1 MESDESGLEE
11 LLRLSQQFTEKE
23 QEHTK
28 KEQQR
33 AEQKQ
38 KVQGVLQGLRGIN
51 FSVALQQ
58 LETVATPEVIEEVS
72 SLEDKKGTEDLRKL
86 ITDLA
91 DDVERRV
98 GRLSS
103 EDVGVAEI
111 KQEVSTLTILLSLF
125 FALQ

>member
-11 LLRLSQQFTEKE
+11 LLRLSQQFTRKE
-23 QEHTK
+23 EEHTK

-51 FSVALQQ
+51 FSVAMQQ
-58 LETVATPEVIEEVS
+58 LETVATPEVIAEVS
-72 SLEDKKGTEDLRKL
+72 SLKDKKGTEALRKL
-86 ITDLA
+86 TTDLA
-91 DDVERRV
+91 DDVERHAD
-98 GRLSS
+98 RLSS
-103 EDVGVAEI
+103 EDPGVEQI
-111 KQEVSTLTILLSLF
+111 KQEVGTLTILLSLF

>member
-11 LLRLSQQFTEKE
+11 LLRLSQQFTKKE
-23 QEHTK
+23 QDRTK

-38 KVQGVLQGLRGIN
+38 KVQGVLQGLREIN

-58 LETVATPEVIEEVS
+58 LELVAAPEVIDEVS
-72 SLEDKKGTEDLRKL
+72 SLKGKEGKEDLRKL

-91 DDVERRV
+91 DDVERRM

-103 EDVGVAEI
+103 EDTGVAEI
-111 KQEVSTLTILLSLF
+111 KQAVSTLTILLSLF

>member
-1 MESDESGLEE
+1 MESEESGLDE
-11 LLRLSQQFTEKE
+11 LLRLSQQFTRNEE
-23 QEHTK
+23 EHTK

-38 KVQGVLQGLRGIN
+38 KVQGVLQGLKEIN

-58 LETVATPEVIEEVS
+58 LETVAAPEVIAEVS
-72 SLEDKKGTEDLRKL
+72 SLKDRNGKEDLRKL
-86 ITDLA
+86 ITNLA
-91 DDVERRV
+91 DDVERHA

-103 EDVGVAEI
+103 EDVGVEQI
-111 KQEVSTLTILLSLF
+111 KQEANTLTILLSLF

>member
-1 MESDESGLEE
+1 MESDESGLDE
-11 LLRLSQQFTEKE
+11 LLRLSQQFTKKE
-23 QEHTK
+23 EEHTK

-58 LETVATPEVIEEVS
+58 LETVAAPDVVKAVS
-72 SLEDKKGTEDLRKL
+72 SLKDKKGTEDLRKL

-91 DDVERRV
+91 DDVERHV

-103 EDVGVAEI
+103 EEVGVEQL
-111 KQEVSTLTILLSLF
+111 KQEVGTLTILLSLF

>member
-1 MESDESGLEE
+1 MESDESGLDE
-11 LLRLSQQFTEKE
+11 LLRLSQQFTKKE
-23 QEHTK
+23 EELTK

-58 LETVATPEVIEEVS
+58 HETVAAPDVVKAVN
-72 SLEDKKGTEDLRKL
+72 SLKDKKGTEDLRKL
-86 ITDLA
+86 ITDLV
-91 DDVERRV
+91 DDVERHV

-103 EDVGVAEI
+103 EEVGERGDDLKV
-111 KQEVSTLTILLSLF
+111 
-125 FALQ
+125 